1 MDVPRQV
8 PAARSESDQAGLAS
22 RLRALARAQHQVN
35 LAVARR
41 LGLGT
46 RDLWAL
52 EHLAVDGPLGP
63 AELGHRLGIR
73 SASATTLVDR
83 LEAAGHVARHP
94 HPTDRRRLAVTPTG
108 PSAAAAYEAI
118 APLVAGLEAAAAELT
133 PAERAAAA
141 RYLDRVIDVMRSYV
155 ASQDPR

>member
-1 MDVPRQV
+1 MDAPRQE
-8 PAARSESDQAGLAS
+8 PPTPESDDAELAS

-35 LAVARR
+35 LAVAQR
-41 LGLGT
+41 LGLGAN
-46 RDLWAL
+46 DLWAL

-83 LEAAGHVARHP
+83 LEAAGHVERHP
-94 HPTDRRRLAVTPTG
+94 HPSDRRRLAVTPTER
-108 PSAAAAYEAI
+108 AAEAAYEAL
-118 APLVAGLEAAAAELT
+118 APLIAGLDAAAAELT

-141 RYLDRVIDVMRSYV
+141 RYLDRVTGVMRSYA
-155 ASQDPR
+155 ASQGRR